1 MRHYIAA
8 MAVSRF
14 SSGLFMWDAETTPRA
29 TSGFTEFQPQDRRE
43 LSGANASSY
52 MYANHG
58 LRKRDERQL
67 ALGLLS
73 TMARAR
79 VEAETITYNAAIS
92 TCDETR
98 VATRI
103 GPAQHDGK
111 ANLPVTVR
119 LSVHTRDKSGISQWA
134 RLARS

>member
-1 MRHYIAA
+1 
-8 MAVSRF
+8 
-14 SSGLFMWDAETTPRA
+14 
-29 TSGFTEFQPQDRRE
+29 
-43 LSGANASSY
+43 

-73 TMARAR
+73 TMTRAR

-103 GPAQHDGK
+103 GLAQHDGK

-119 LSVHTRDKSGISQWA
+119 LSVHTKRQEWQLALGSLSTVISA
-134 RLARS
+134 K